1 MSKAQTFRKL
11 FLAATEELPD
21 APVFLSGGVDSA
33 TVLAAALALGR
44 RPHCYT
50 FNFGEYL
57 SSDAKV
63 ARSMAEAFNLPFT
76 LVTVPRDPDAM
87 IADAKRVIRILQ
99 KSLKAHVQC
108 SIPFLYLAPAATR
121 DGFKEGHFGM
131 GAGPVWGVGR
141 HASVALNT
149 QGEAA
154 WTKYRRDNLHDP
166 DVSDWSITKV
176 LQVSGIAVHHP
187 WRYAPF
193 SDFMLSCTSR
203 DLNAPKQKYI
213 ALAAFPEFWKRGAW
227 YREGLSLQVVSGI
240 REAHDTL
247 LNHPINRRKNRAIVG
262 LYNDFLRE
270 MQCQK

>member
-1 MSKAQTFRKL
+1 MSKPQTFRKL

-76 LVTVPRDPDAM
+76 LVTVPRDPETM

-99 KSLKAHVQC
+99 KSIKTHVQC
-108 SIPFLYLAPAATR
+108 SIPALYLAPAATR
-121 DGFKEGHFGM
+121 DGFKDAHCGM
-131 GAGPVWGVGR
+131 GPSWGVGL
-141 HASVALNT
+141 HASMALHK
-149 QGEAA
+149 QGKEA
-154 WTKYRRDNLHDP
+154 WTKYRIEDLHNP
-166 DVSDWSITKV
+166 NASDWSIAKV
-176 LQVSGIAVHHP
+176 MQAKGITVYQP
-187 WRYAPF
+187 WRCVPLA
-193 SDFMLSCTSR
+193 DFMLSCTSH
-203 DLNAPKQKYI
+203 DLHSPKQKYI

-227 YREGLSLQVVSGI
+227 YRQGLSLQVVSGI